1 MSWFNFNGV
10 SSDELGLII
19 TDTPFRPSWSEET
32 EDVVIGGRVAK
43 LKQHSG
49 TYGNQD
55 LSVNCVIGDISK
67 ISEIYNT
74 LHGEG
79 KLELSTDSG
88 KIINASVRPLAP
100 AGVAL
105 TLAELEVAFD
115 CSPFAYS
122 ANPTTAE
129 IATVYTAVENIGT
142 VFSEPV
148 FEITLQKNDA
158 PILMGDVNF
167 DGKVTPTDASMVLD
181 EYSRVASGGEAT
193 FTPEQ
198 FAAADI
204 NGDGLITPSDA
215 QAILDIA
222 TESAIENP
230 NAIAQNVV
238 LDVNGEKLTVGIP
251 NAVIS
256 NGFTVTVDCGLK
268 LIYYTTA
275 DGTKVNILQ
284 YSYGD
289 LPLLHTGI
297 NYIKYTGNNV
307 DKLTVTVN
315 ERWR

>member
-1 MSWFNFNGV
+1 MSWFKFNGV

-32 EDVVIGGRVAK
+32 EDITIGGRVAK

-55 LSVNCVIGDISK
+55 LSVNCVIGDTSK

-79 KLELSTDSG
+79 KLELSTGSG

-105 TLAELEVAFD
+105 TLAELEIAFD

-122 ANPTTAE
+122 VEPTIAE

-142 VFSEPV
+142 VFSEPI

-167 DGKVTPTDASMVLD
+167 DGKVTPTDASLVLA
-181 EYSRVASGGEAT
+181 EYTRIEAGEEPT

-198 FAAADI
+198 FAAADM
-204 NGDGLITPSDA
+204 NGDGLITPSDVA
-215 QAILDIA
+215 AIMEIYSESA
-222 TESAIENP
+222 TENP
-230 NAIAQNVV
+230 
-238 LDVNGEKLTVGIP
+238 
-251 NAVIS
+251 
-256 NGFTVTVDCGLK
+256 
-268 LIYYTTA
+268 
-275 DGTKVNILQ
+275 
-284 YSYGD
+284 
-289 LPLLHTGI
+289 
-297 NYIKYTGNNV
+297 IKTP
-307 DKLTVTVN
+307 
-315 ERWR
+315 